1 MALYVA
7 LAAWSY
13 SAALADDIE
22 TAAITIFFAWL
33 ISVCAFAF
41 GSARR
46 PYLIL
51 SFALVMAG
59 VSGLLF
65 YYFYHHRPSPP
76 YVEGARLVVA
86 ADPPMKTANGNY
98 YFTVSIHDIGDR
110 PVDAYADGF
119 FQQSYPAPL
128 DLNGENA
135 FMELS
140 EAIVDQAVRA
150 SNFNSTGSDL
160 TTKTAKRLINYGA
173 EVTPAQIEAMKSGPF
188 YFYEGVTIVFTDE
201 NAKRENVL
209 YYAEGCRPLFEV
221 GIFEEVRNH
230 VIAVPSAE
238 IGEKLALTFEKD
250 LGELSGPFYATIE
263 RGKTSLDDL
272 DKFARIGLPRSK
284 RREASVNSR
293 KTFYFIFKRRFPPT
307 S

>member
-1 MALYVA
+1 MTDVAQFLRLFIFGSGMALYVA

-33 ISVCAFAF
+33 TSVCALALSEAFSAF
-41 GSARR
+41 GKARR
-46 PYLIL
+46 PYLL
-51 SFALVMAG
+51 FFALVMAV

-76 YVEGARLVVA
+76 YVEGARLIVI

-119 FQQSYPAPL
+119 FQQSYSAPL

-140 EAIVDQAVRA
+140 EAIADQAVRA

-160 TTKTAKRLINYGA
+160 TTKTAKRLINFGA
-173 EVTPAQIEAMKSGPF
+173 EVTPAQIEAMKSRAF
-188 YFYEGVTIVFTDE
+188 YFYEGVTIVFSDE

-209 YYAEGCRPLFEV
+209 YYAEGCLFYDRRSQVFNQCNSHVTTKAIYHPFKHEPSQTPL
-221 GIFEEVRNH
+221 
-230 VIAVPSAE
+230 AKPSWP
-238 IGEKLALTFEKD
+238 
-250 LGELSGPFYATIE
+250 GPNYWQYWFLI
-263 RGKTSLDDL
+263 
-272 DKFARIGLPRSK
+272 P
-284 RREASVNSR
+284 
-293 KTFYFIFKRRFPPT
+293 
-307 S
+307 